1 MWMDENELP
10 DRISFLTFNAG
21 LLEYRICGVKL
32 YQNPP
37 YTSHRLLQIPSAL
50 RGINA
55 DIIAL
60 QEVFDEKHSDYII
73 ESLQP
78 VYPYFARESRRS
90 SKNQSLRIWKP
101 ISVIHNQLAL
111 HNGLL
116 VLSKYPILSARFTC
130 FSDVTLI
137 EEWFVSKGM
146 LEVTIELP
154 GMNNSPI
161 TLFNIHMASGAV
173 NPESKTIE
181 TLRNKEIEQ
190 LLGACDHAIRRGE
203 VPVIIGDL
211 NAAPNCCGSNYNYFT
226 DRGWRD
232 CFECFRVENKYS
244 TSASSNISS
253 HINIRSRQNGLD
265 YKGKQRYIDM
275 EDLYDDL
282 SSHSKENFTH
292 REEQTEEEEHLTPS
306 SNDSFSTR
314 IDIDTTPMINM
325 NVSTSNINKGNDD
338 VAVVNKLVSSFAVA
352 KAAVEAAKKG
362 FSSCSPEST
371 NIEVVSTTKSSNC
384 SNNMTELQDDYPIKQ
399 YFAGSKEYNNSK
411 LFSPDY
417 TWDPNNPL
425 NVIGPHSNCRG
436 LRCDH
441 IFLPPTHLSKKLAQ
455 YEPHKS
461 SVILREPRVLVDG
474 WCFGCVGST
483 VLVTLSD
490 HYGVYVELKRKL
502 DDNCRNSQY

>member
-1 MWMDENELP
+1 MYENELP
-10 DRISFLTFNAG
+10 DKISFLTFNAG
-21 LLEYRICGVKL
+21 LLEYRVCGVKL

-60 QEVFDEKHSDYII
+60 QEVFDEKHSDYIV

-78 VYPYFARESRRS
+78 IYPYFARESRRPNRTKS
-90 SKNQSLRIWKP
+90 PLKIWQP
-101 ISVIHNQLAL
+101 ISFIHNQLAL

-154 GMNNSPI
+154 GMKNSPI

-173 NPESKTIE
+173 NPESETIE

-190 LLGACDHAIRRGE
+190 LLGACDNAIRRGE
-203 VPVIIGDL
+203 IPVIIGDL
-211 NAAPNCCGSNYNYFT
+211 NAAPNCCGSNYNYFI

-232 CFECFRVENKYS
+232 CFEIFRNENKDS

-253 HINIRSRQNGLD
+253 QINMRHGQNDLD
-265 YKGKQRYIDM
+265 YKGKHKYFDM
-275 EDLYDDL
+275 DDLYDDL
-282 SSHSKENFTH
+282 SSYSKENFTH
-292 REEQTEEEEHLTPS
+292 SEDQVEEEHLTPS
-306 SNDSFSTR
+306 SNDSFSTK

-325 NVSTSNINKGNDD
+325 NIGAPNINKGNDD
-338 VAVVNKLVSSFAVA
+338 VAVVNKLVSSFAAA
-352 KAAVEAAKKG
+352 KAAVEAAKRG
-362 FSSCSPEST
+362 FSSCSPEPT

-384 SNNMTELQDDYPIKQ
+384 SNNVNEFQDDYPIKQ
-399 YFAGSKEYNNSK
+399 YFVGNKECNSDK
-411 LFSPDY
+411 LLSPDY

-425 NVIGPHSNCRG
+425 NVIGPHSNCHG
-436 LRCDH
+436 QRCDH
-441 IFLPPTHLSKKLAQ
+441 IFLPPAHLSKNLAQ

-461 SVILREPRVLVDG
+461 SIILREPRVMVDG

-490 HYGVYVELKRKL
+490 HYGVYVELKRSL
-502 DDNCRNSQY
+502 DSHCRNSQY